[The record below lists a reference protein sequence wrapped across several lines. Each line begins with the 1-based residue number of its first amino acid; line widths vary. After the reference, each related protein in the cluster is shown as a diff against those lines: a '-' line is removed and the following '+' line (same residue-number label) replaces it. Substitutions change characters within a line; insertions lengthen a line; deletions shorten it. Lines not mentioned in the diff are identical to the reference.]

1 VNAPPVLML
10 FEMVCVWLKL
20 APWRDERHLQTVA
33 WMVVGL
39 LLSSEI
45 ALTKWVPY
53 IVSRA
58 QFAQSTQR
66 RFERWLHNRRVS
78 VLALYGALLQAALA
92 DFRDS
97 RVYVVLDTT
106 MLWETY
112 CVV

>member
-1 VNAPPVLML
+1 MTAPCVL
-10 FEMVCVWLKL
+10 FERVCAWLKP
-20 APWRDERHLQTVA
+20 APWRAGRHLQTVA

-39 LLSSEI
+39 LLSGEI

-58 QFAQSTQR
+58 QFAQSSQR
-66 RFERWLHNRRVS
+66 RFERWLHNRRIP
-78 VLALYGALLQAALA
+78 VLALYGALVRAALA
-92 DFRDS
+92 DFPDR
-97 RVYVVLDTT
+97 RVYLALDTT